1 MYILDKYSEKSLYIQ
16 LYEQLKKD
24 IIENYKVGEK
34 IPSVRKMSISYNL
47 SKTTVESAYSQLV
60 AEGYI
65 DSYPNSGFRVE
76 DTNEIKSEIKNVNFI
91 IQSDKKIDCLY
102 DFFPARLSKDSFP
115 LKLWKRL
122 FTKYIDENLDL
133 GGI

>member
-60 AEGYI
+60 
-65 DSYPNSGFRVE
+65 
-76 DTNEIKSEIKNVNFI
+76 
-91 IQSDKKIDCLY
+91 
-102 DFFPARLSKDSFP
+102 
-115 LKLWKRL
+115 
-122 FTKYIDENLDL
+122 
-133 GGI
+133 